1 MCEPLS
7 DSFLFPVITHAHTLM
22 TSSPSA
28 SSPTTMR
35 VCEDET
41 KLPENSVKKSAFSS
55 FFNVFLFTHSHVAA
69 AAAVVAAAL
78 ALAVLALVAAAPPP
92 GSLAAAQRG
101 AQG

>member
-78 ALAVLALVAAAPPP
+78 ALAVLALVAAPPP

>member
-28 SSPTTMR
+28 SSPITMR

-69 AAAVVAAAL
+69 AAAVVAAL

>member
-28 SSPTTMR
+28 SSPITMR

-78 ALAVLALVAAAPPP
+78 AVLALVAAAAAPPP

>member
-1 MCEPLS
+1 MCMCEPLS
-7 DSFLFPVITHAHTLM
+7 DSFLFPAITHAHTLM

-28 SSPTTMR
+28 SSPITMR

-69 AAAVVAAAL
+69 AAAAVVVAI
-78 ALAVLALVAAAPPP
+78 AVLALVAAPPP